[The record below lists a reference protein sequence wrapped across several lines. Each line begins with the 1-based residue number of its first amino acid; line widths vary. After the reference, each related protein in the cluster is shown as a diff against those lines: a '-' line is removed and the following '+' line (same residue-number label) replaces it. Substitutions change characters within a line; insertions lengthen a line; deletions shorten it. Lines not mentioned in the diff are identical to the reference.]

1 MIITIMKVMKMI
13 EEKREEEFSDKTIG
27 NNLKE
32 RFI

>member
-13 EEKREEEFSDKTIG
+13 EEKREEEFSDKTIE